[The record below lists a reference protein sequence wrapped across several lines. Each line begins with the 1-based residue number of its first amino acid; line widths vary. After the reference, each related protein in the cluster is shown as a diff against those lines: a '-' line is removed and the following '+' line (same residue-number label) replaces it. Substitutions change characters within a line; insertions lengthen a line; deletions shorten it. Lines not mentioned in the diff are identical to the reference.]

1 MDGSPVPSGQRAEVS
16 WASMAV
22 KSAER
27 SAGKY
32 ALALLLVLTIIN
44 FLNYLDR
51 YVLSA
56 VLEDVRVDLGLG
68 DGQSG
73 LLGSMFMVVYTVA
86 APFGGYLGDRWNRN
100 RMVGVGVGLWSL
112 ATLGSGM
119 VDSYE
124 GLLTMRAL
132 IGIGEA
138 GYATVAPSI
147 IADLFRPAER
157 GRRLAVFYL
166 AIPMGSALGYLIG
179 GWVGAA
185 YGWRMAFFV
194 AGVPGLVFAVV
205 AFFMRH
211 PTRGAMDEGDQG
223 DEPQL
228 SMLDGIRRVLRTPA
242 WRLNTVGTTLMTFAM
257 GGIAFWM
264 PTYLIRE
271 QGMDAGAGNTIF
283 GGITVVAGLIATLVG
298 GYLGDRA
305 FARSPGGYF
314 KISGIGLLLGTPFA
328 LAMPYMPSTT
338 WVFVCVFAA
347 EFLLFLNT
355 GPLNAALVACVPPSV
370 RARAVAINVFA
381 IHLLGDAISP
391 FLMGKLSEFRSL
403 SFAIA
408 ATSLP
413 IGLGAVVLLIGA
425 RRVDQMPDGLATV
438 DRSSG

>member
-1 MDGSPVPSGQRAEVS
+1 MQMSRSNGPNDAGRF
-16 WASMAV
+16 AV
-22 KSAER
+22 
-27 SAGKY
+27 
-32 ALALLLVLTIIN
+32 ALLLVLTIIN

-56 VLEDVRVDLGLG
+56 VLEDISTELRLD
-68 DGQSG
+68 DGQGG

-100 RMVGVGVGLWSL
+100 KMVGIGVGLWSL

-119 VDSYE
+119 VESYE

-147 IADLFRPAER
+147 IADLFKPSQR

-166 AIPMGSALGYLIG
+166 AIPMGSALGYLLG
-179 GWVGAA
+179 GWVGATF
-185 YGWRMAFFV
+185 GWRMAFYV
-194 AGVPGLVFAVV
+194 AGVPGLIFAVV

-211 PTRGAMDEGDQG
+211 PERGAMDDGPELGDVVV
-223 DEPQL
+223 PL
-228 SMLDGIRRVLRTPA
+228 KAALLRVLKSPA
-242 WRLNTVGTTLMTFAM
+242 WRFNTVGTTLMTFAM

-271 QGMDAGAGNTIF
+271 QGMDAAEGNMVF

-298 GYLGDRA
+298 GHLGDRA
-305 FARSPGGYF
+305 FAKKQGGYF
-314 KISGIGLLLGTPFA
+314 SVSGMGLLLGAPFA
-328 LAMPYMPSTT
+328 LAMPFMPTT
-338 WVFVCVFAA
+338 TLVFACAFAA

-370 RARAVAINVFA
+370 RARAVAINVFC

-391 FLMGKLSEFRSL
+391 FLIGEVSEWKGLTFAVACTSVPVALS
-403 SFAIA
+403 AI
-408 ATSLP
+408 
-413 IGLGAVVLLIGA
+413 VLLVGA
-425 RRVDQMPDGLATV
+425 RRIDALPEGITAVDD
-438 DRSSG
+438 